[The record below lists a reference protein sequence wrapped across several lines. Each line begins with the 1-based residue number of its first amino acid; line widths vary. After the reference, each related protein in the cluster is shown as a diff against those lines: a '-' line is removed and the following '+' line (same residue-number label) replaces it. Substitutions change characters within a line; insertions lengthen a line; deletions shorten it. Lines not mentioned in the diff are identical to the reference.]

1 MSETTTSNA
10 CACNPSCCCDGRL
23 ARLEKRVCWI
33 RTGLLIALG
42 VLLLLIGIGIGKGG
56 AREQMRERAAGM
68 MHRRA
73 MMRGAG
79 PMGGP
84 GMMMQGRPMGG
95 MRGDMGPGPR
105 GDRPGPDGPEGDR
118 GPDGDRRGSKNRN

>member
-1 MSETTTSNA
+1 MA
-10 CACNPSCCCDGRL
+10 CCEGRL

-42 VLLLLIGIGIGKGG
+42 VLLVLIGIGIGKGG
-56 AREQMRERAAGM
+56 AREEMRERAVGM

-73 MMRGAG
+73 MMRGPG

-84 GMMMQGRPMGG
+84 GPMMGGRPMPG

-105 GDRPGPDGPEGDR
+105 PDRGPGEHEDGPDDDRPGRRDR
-118 GPDGDRRGSKNRN
+118 K